1 MVSKTDSF
9 LGQFLDPVRLMG
21 PIFDKELRISSRR
34 RMSYLIRSAYCLCLG
49 LYVVVTW
56 AFVIRSGTA
65 TSSLDVARLSE
76 VGKGTSTAI
85 IRFQFF
91 AMQLI
96 AVLFLSTSVGD
107 EIRKGTLSVLMT
119 TPISRF
125 QIIVGKLLSGLFQ
138 LVLLLGISLPLLAV
152 IRVFG
157 GVPWDRIVAGLFI
170 TLTAAIL
177 AGSVTLFLSVLCRH
191 AYTVVLTAVVV
202 YLVFFAALPSVLTV
216 LAGWNLLPDTEVG
229 LVTYLTNPF
238 VALYS
243 NMNGLSATPVVWPL
257 HCVVVVFLSGCFVML
272 SILLVRRATL
282 AQAFKRAVRSRR
294 ARSMK
299 SKPITSS
306 PIVWREM
313 RQGMFGGTRSDRALF
328 FLLIG
333 TTLVIGVAI
342 VLGGLR
348 TYFLLTAVFM
358 AIMLRVAVHAA
369 RAIAGEKEARTLPI
383 LLTTPLDDK
392 RIVRDK
398 ALAVLYRNVPLL
410 ILPLLLYFGLMI
422 SVRALQAQAMIMM
435 LIYVPLVGLST
446 VASMLF
452 VTGSG
457 VYFGS
462 RLRTT
467 TATLAA
473 TVGLYLAF
481 YLVIIFGTR
490 LLFAVVLGVLSQV
503 MPGVLSIVASLSMSI
518 VPMAFHAVAGIILT
532 RRAAGR
538 LRQNLF

>member
-1 MVSKTDSF
+1 MVAAESFWWQFTD
-9 LGQFLDPVRLMG
+9 PAHLMG

-49 LYVVVTW
+49 LYVVATW
-56 AFVIRSGTA
+56 AFVIRSGA
-65 TSSLDVARLSE
+65 AASSLAVARLSE

-91 AMQLI
+91 ATQLI
-96 AVLFLSTSVGD
+96 AILFLSTSVGD

-119 TPISRF
+119 TPVGSF

-138 LVLLLGISLPLLAV
+138 LLMLLGISLPLLAI

-157 GVPWDRIVAGLFI
+157 GVPWDSIVAGLCI

-177 AGSVTLFLSVLCRH
+177 AGSVALFLSVLCRH
-191 AYTVVLTAVVV
+191 AYTVVLTTVVA
-202 YLVFFAALPSVLTV
+202 YLMFFAALPSMLTV
-216 LAGWNLLPDTEVG
+216 LAGWKVLGRAEVQ
-229 LVTYLTNPF
+229 LVNFLTNPF

-243 NMNGLSATPVVWPL
+243 ILGSVGAAPVAWPL
-257 HCVVVVFLSGCFVML
+257 HCVVVLFLCGCLVTL
-272 SILLVRRATL
+272 SVLLLRRATL
-282 AQAFKRAVRSRR
+282 AQAFKRAIRSRR
-294 ARSMK
+294 ARSMTG
-299 SKPITSS
+299 KPITGS

-333 TTLVIGVAI
+333 ATLLIGAAI
-342 VLGGLR
+342 VFGGLR
-348 TYFLLTAVFM
+348 TYFLLTAVSM

-410 ILPLLLYFGLMI
+410 ILPLLLYFGFLMR
-422 SVRALQAQAMIMM
+422 VQALQSQMIIMM
-435 LIYVPLVGLST
+435 LIYVPLTGLST

-452 VTGSG
+452 ITGCG

-490 LLFAVVLGVLSQV
+490 LLFVVVFGMLSRV
-503 MPGVLSIVASLSMSI
+503 MPGILSMVASLSMSI
-518 VPMAFHAVAGIILT
+518 LPVAFHAVAGIVLSQ
-532 RRAAGR
+532 RAAGR